1 MGLERTSLELI
12 APDLETAI
20 ERAQA
25 ELGVPAEDLE
35 VEVLDE
41 RHTDSG
47 NEVRVRVVLHG
58 SEPRPV
64 DEVTEA
70 ARQIVSE
77 LLGHMEIDA
86 EVQVYYVEAHSGEAD
101 TTLQVD
107 LEGQDLGLLIGRK
120 GETLAALQYI
130 ARVILANKLDR
141 WVHLN
146 LDVGGYKKHRE
157 QQLRRLAQRMAQQV
171 EQFGRPISLEP
182 MPAYERR
189 IIHITLQDRQGVT
202 TGSSGEESHRHVTI
216 EPELLR

>member
-1 MGLERTSLELI
+1 MGLERTSLELV

-107 LEGQDLGLLIGRK
+107 LEGL
-120 GETLAALQYI
+120 
-130 ARVILANKLDR
+130 
-141 WVHLN
+141 
-146 LDVGGYKKHRE
+146 
-157 QQLRRLAQRMAQQV
+157 
-171 EQFGRPISLEP
+171 S
-182 MPAYERR
+182 
-189 IIHITLQDRQGVT
+189 
-202 TGSSGEESHRHVTI
+202 
-216 EPELLR
+216 